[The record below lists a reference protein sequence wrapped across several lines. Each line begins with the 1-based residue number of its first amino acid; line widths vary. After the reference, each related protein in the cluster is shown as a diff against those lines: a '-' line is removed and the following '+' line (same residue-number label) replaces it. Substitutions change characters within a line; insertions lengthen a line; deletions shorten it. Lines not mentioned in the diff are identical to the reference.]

1 VKYGV
6 HGFTAF
12 TLGISARTG
21 FGSIADGAGCTLE
34 VATSGM
40 LVLPYTASSVGV
52 ARRRLIGD
60 LAEAGVSENTACDAG
75 LVISEL
81 ISNALR
87 HATPLPGNS
96 IEVSWGLRVDSVTVA
111 VTDGGAETLPRVHRP
126 TGSSLG
132 GRGLG
137 IVDRLSV
144 QWGVQDG
151 RGGLVA
157 AEDVLMADENV
168 AGENVADQNVAGRN
182 VTGEGV
188 TGEDAAGDEPGMP
201 SGIAVG
207 LTVWAELP
215 VEYASVPALVI
226 ASSRDA

>member
-6 HGFTAF
+6 HGFAAF

-21 FGSIADGAGCTLE
+21 FGSITGGAGCILE

-96 IEVSWGLRVDSVTVA
+96 IKVSWSLRPDSVTVA
-111 VTDGGAETLPRVHRP
+111 VTDGGAETLPRVHQP

-137 IVDRLSV
+137 IVDRLSI

-151 RGGLVA
+151 REGLDIVLEPGLEARLEDRLA
-157 AEDVLMADENV
+157 AGLEAAGLEADE
-168 AGENVADQNVAGRN
+168 G
-182 VTGEGV
+182 T
-188 TGEDAAGDEPGMP
+188 TGDEPAMT
-201 SGIAVG
+201 SGIAAG
-207 LTVWAELP
+207 ITVWAELP